1 MVAMSYK
8 FPFLSQLENMNVV
21 TDTMS
26 GVARASYSPRANM
39 TALLT
44 AQGVYY
50 VGTLTDFSGVDPA
63 IVRISLE
70 SEYAAQAVRTVQRN
84 PKWLNDEAQFAGSF
98 ETDKYV
104 YFVFREPAVEY
115 INCGKVSLY
124 SIQNELSVFSRLF

>member
-1 MVAMSYK
+1 
-8 FPFLSQLENMNVV
+8 MNVV
-21 TDTMS
+21 TDSMS

-70 SEYAAQAVRTVQRN
+70 SSSPHAVRTVQRN
-84 PKWLNDEAQFAGSF
+84 TKWLNDEAQFAGSF
-98 ETDKYV
+98 ETDKFV
-104 YFVFREPAVEY
+104 YFLFREPAVEY
-115 INCGKVSLY
+115 INCGKVSL
-124 SIQNELSVFSRLF
+124 LFSKQRILIIIFD